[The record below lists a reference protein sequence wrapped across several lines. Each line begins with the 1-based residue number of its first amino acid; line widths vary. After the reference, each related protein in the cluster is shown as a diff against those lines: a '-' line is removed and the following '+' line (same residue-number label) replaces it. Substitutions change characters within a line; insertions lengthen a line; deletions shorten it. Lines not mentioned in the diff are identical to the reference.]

1 MGYHTSSNAQLVKEK
16 TFQRTPVDSTKKLNM
31 DAVYNRPFLTT
42 GGRVPIA
49 IGGYVEANSQ
59 YVQKEGISDGLSFQ
73 ARRMTLFFS
82 STITKN
88 IKFLTEIEFEDGTRE
103 INIEFAAMDIEFNP
117 LLNLRGGIVMNP
129 IGAFNQN
136 HDGPGWDFIDRPI
149 SATSI
154 IPSTL
159 SNVGFGIHGKHFSK
173 GWTIGYEAYATNG
186 FDDNIISNEDNRTS
200 LAAGKSNPA
209 KFEESNSGLPMFTG
223 KLAVR
228 NRRIG
233 ELGISYMS
241 GVFNKYTEDD
251 LELDDKRLASVAAL
265 DFNTSFFRDRLNLNG
280 EVAKVFVDVPDTYT
294 QQYGSRQ
301 IGAYLDIVGTV
312 MQKKMFD
319 WDKAK
324 LNVGIRL
331 EYADYNQG
339 RFKETNGIIADDV
352 WAIVPSI
359 AFRPVGATVLR
370 LNYRHMQE
378 RDLLG
383 NPAEKTGAIQFGFST
398 YF

>member
-1 MGYHTSSNAQLVKEK
+1 M
-16 TFQRTPVDSTKKLNM
+16 
-31 DAVYNRPFLTT
+31 
-42 GGRVPIA
+42 
-49 IGGYVEANSQ
+49 
-59 YVQKEGISDGLSFQ
+59 
-73 ARRMTLFFS
+73 
-82 STITKN
+82 
-88 IKFLTEIEFEDGTRE
+88 
-103 INIEFAAMDIEFNP
+103 
-117 LLNLRGGIVMNP
+117 
-129 IGAFNQN
+129 
-136 HDGPGWDFIDRPI
+136 
-149 SATSI
+149 
-154 IPSTL
+154 
-159 SNVGFGIHGKHFSK
+159 
-173 GWTIGYEAYATNG
+173 
-186 FDDNIISNEDNRTS
+186 
-200 LAAGKSNPA
+200 
-209 KFEESNSGLPMFTG
+209 
-223 KLAVR
+223 
-228 NRRIG
+228 
-233 ELGISYMS
+233 
-241 GVFNKYTEDD
+241 
-251 LELDDKRLASVAAL
+251 ELDHKRLATVAAL